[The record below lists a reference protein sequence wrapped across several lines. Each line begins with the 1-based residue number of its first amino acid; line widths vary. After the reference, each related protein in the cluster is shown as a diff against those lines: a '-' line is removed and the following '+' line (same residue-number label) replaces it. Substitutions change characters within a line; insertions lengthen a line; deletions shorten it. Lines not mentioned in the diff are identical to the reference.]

1 MHYKLFSN
9 RAAVRYA
16 DRRAGPGRAVVG
28 AAEAGPPGHDR
39 EAHSVRGAAGAER
52 VRHPPDSISEAVAFT
67 IAATFTVF
75 AFSSGG

>member
-16 DRRAGPGRAVVG
+16 DRCAGPGRAVVG

-39 EAHSVRGAAGAER
+39 EAHGVRGAARAER
-52 VRHPPDSISEAVAFT
+52 VRHPPDSISEAVGCFL
-67 IAATFTVF
+67 
-75 AFSSGG
+75 G